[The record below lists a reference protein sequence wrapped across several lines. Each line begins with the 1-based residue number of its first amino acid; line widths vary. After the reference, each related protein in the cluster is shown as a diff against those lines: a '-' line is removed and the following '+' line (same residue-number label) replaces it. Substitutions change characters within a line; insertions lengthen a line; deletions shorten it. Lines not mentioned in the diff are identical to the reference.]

1 MYWLER
7 HRYVWPL
14 NLTSMLSPRFQ
25 AAPVVLLA
33 TLLAWKHPSCFLT
46 NFVFTKKAQ
55 PAHYIHIGLTQLLSN
70 MSSRGILF
78 NQKPNQY
85 SHSKN

>member
-46 NFVFTKKAQ
+46 TFVFTKKAQ
-55 PAHYIHIGLTQLLSN
+55 PARYIHWTDPASLQHELLRHPVQSKTQSV
-70 MSSRGILF
+70 
-78 NQKPNQY
+78 
-85 SHSKN
+85 